1 MKFKPGIYMHYK
13 GKKYKALFLARDS
26 ETEEVM
32 VVYQALYGD
41 FGYWVR
47 PLAMF
52 QEQIEAEGIR
62 RPRFRYIEGFTI
74 NRD

>member
-52 QEQIEAEGIR
+52 QEQIEADGTCL
-62 RPRFRYIEGFTI
+62 PRFRYIEGFTI